1 MALRREWSWKTIED
15 GPRAGM
21 ALMRSVLPSTL
32 PLFDP
37 PVPSL
42 YTRLSLPWQFAK
54 AVRPGLLS

>member
-1 MALRREWSWKTIED
+1 MALRREWSWKTTED

-37 PVPSL
+37 PSAISVHP
-42 YTRLSLPWQFAK
+42 LSLPWQFAK
-54 AVRPGLLS
+54 AEKPGLLS